1 MQIIR
6 VCKIKD
12 TKRAEL
18 DEKRNYSKI
27 NTQNAANV
35 L

>member
-12 TKRAEL
+12 TKGAEL
-18 DEKRNYSKI
+18 DEKRNSCEI
-27 NTQNAANV
+27 NTKNE
-35 L
+35 